1 MTNIV
6 FANEGTLDKYMGD
19 AVMAF
24 CPHSISRS
32 CPSRLPLRLQ
42 VLKLFKDEN
51 LLKFLIPRFAG
62 ATSISELELTPVTW
76 AWEIVRCG
84 AKLYGYGWCRK
95 LGSSWGNHKEY
106 GLNCCQQFTAQ
117 VKDKFTLRELDWVKV
132 RNSNQLYFW
141 TDLRRSLIEKGKMLE
156 LFAKVST
163 VPVKIWGGKSW
174 ISKALRQAWRSSIKI
189 YVDWC
194 DDFISEPPPE
204 NWDGVKTMKTEV
216 WTNIFI
222 HFLVSHFCP
231 SRGFGHNLWTTLLK
245 QVQLKQV

>member
-24 CPHSISRS
+24 CPHSISQIM
-32 CPSRLPLRLQ
+32 PITPAAAPAGIEAQKLQ
-42 VLKLFKDEN
+42 KN

-106 GLNCCQQFTAQ
+106 GVKLLSAIYSPSQGQ
-117 VKDKFTLRELDWVKV
+117 VYAAWVG
-132 RNSNQLYFW
+132 LG
-141 TDLRRSLIEKGKMLE
+141 EG
-156 LFAKVST
+156 
-163 VPVKIWGGKSW
+163 
-174 ISKALRQAWRSSIKI
+174 
-189 YVDWC
+189 
-194 DDFISEPPPE
+194 
-204 NWDGVKTMKTEV
+204 
-216 WTNIFI
+216 
-222 HFLVSHFCP
+222 
-231 SRGFGHNLWTTLLK
+231 
-245 QVQLKQV
+245 